1 MFRGIFGVGLGEGD
15 SSGLTLGTQTM
26 EPTLGSQISAL
37 VPGAIFQQPSRRQC
51 QRMRSNISST
61 NLKMGGIQQF
71 TTEPYSWHCRR
82 ATCTLH
88 LELGFELGQGK
99 QEWGDKNMVL

>member
-1 MFRGIFGVGLGEGD
+1 MFRGIFGVGLREGD
-15 SSGLTLGTQTM
+15 SSGLTLSTKTM
-26 EPTLGSQISAL
+26 EPTLGRQISAL
-37 VPGAIFQQPSRRQC
+37 VPKAISQQRSRRQC
-51 QRMRSNISST
+51 QRMRSNIASI

-71 TTEPYSWHCRR
+71 TMEPYSWHCRR

-88 LELGFELGQGK
+88 LELAFELGQGK